1 MSSFVSRLI
10 SQLVGRWDRTL
21 QSRKAAAVS
30 APVSSLLPRRAAM
43 ALLSASLLGVAVPAA
58 SAKGTMPEDILKG
71 GLFISDSSF
80 PTKWTSPQAFAAQ
93 VKKQHKNSLT
103 YDKKTGKV
111 QVYYAAFFAH
121 HLRSMTSKS
130 TLLSTT
136 SPPILG
142 SRRARGRRS

>member
-93 VKKQHKNSLT
+93 VKKQPFLFLLLERCPCSSIFLCPLT
-103 YDKKTGKV
+103 PGSEANRV
-111 QVYYAAFFAH
+111 QLRYY
-121 HLRSMTSKS
+121 RD
-130 TLLSTT
+130 
-136 SPPILG
+136 
-142 SRRARGRRS
+142 